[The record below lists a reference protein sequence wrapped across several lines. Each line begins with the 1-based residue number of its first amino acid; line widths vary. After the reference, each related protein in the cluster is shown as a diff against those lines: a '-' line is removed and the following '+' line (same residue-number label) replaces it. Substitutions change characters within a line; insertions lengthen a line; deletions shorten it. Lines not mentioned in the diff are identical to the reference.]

1 MKRTSLS
8 VALVLCL
15 AVSALALSGCDLIAQ
30 KATEGA
36 LEGATG
42 GAVKVDGDSVTIT
55 GEDGAEATISD
66 DTKIP
71 ADFPASVPMRDDG
84 DVKAVITTTVDGGKG
99 YMINIMFKVPQTELL
114 EWYKAEFEQDG
125 WTILTEVSTGDGGM
139 ISAEKDGITVN
150 IVTGVEESDGYTSA
164 ITMQVA
170 PTTN

>member
-15 AVSALALSGCDLIAQ
+15 AVLALALSGCQLIAQ

-36 LEGATG
+36 LESATG
-42 GAVKVDGDSVTIT
+42 GAVKVDGDKVTIK

-71 ADFPASVPMRDDG
+71 ADFPASVPLRDDG
-84 DVKAVITTTVDGGKG
+84 DVKAVITTTVDGGNG
-99 YMINIMFKVPQTELL
+99 YMLNIRFKVPQTELL
-114 EWYKAEFEQDG
+114 EWYKTEFEKDG
-125 WTILTEVSTGDGGM
+125 WKILTTVATGDGGM
-139 ISAEKDGITVN
+139 IAAEKDGITVN
-150 IVTGVEESDGYTSA
+150 IVTGVDDSDGYTSA